1 MIKIIAADDHQIV
14 LDGLKALLEDQSE
27 FQVIG
32 EAKNG
37 KELIEACN
45 TLNPDLILT
54 DIGMPV
60 MDGIEAL
67 RSIKKTHP
75 ELKTLVLT
83 TYTDRR
89 NIREM
94 LKIDVDGYLLKDSG
108 KAVFIEAINTIMT
121 GEKYYD
127 KRVTEI
133 MMNSFSKSKKKPQ
146 SNTPL
151 TKREKDIV
159 RLISEGLDSQEISG
173 ILFISLLTVETHRKN
188 IYTKLGINKIA
199 SLVRYALEEGLIE

>member
-1 MIKIIAADDHQIV
+1 MIKIITADDHQIV

-37 KELIEACN
+37 AELIEACN

-60 MDGIEAL
+60 LDGIEAL

-75 ELKTLVLT
+75 NLKTLVLT

-108 KAVFIEAINTIMT
+108 KAVFIEAINAIMT

-159 RLISEGLDSQEISG
+159 RLISEGLDSQEISN

>member
-1 MIKIIAADDHQIV
+1 MIKIITADDHQIV

>member
-1 MIKIIAADDHQIV
+1 MIKIITADDHQIV

-45 TLNPDLILT
+45 KLNPDLILT

-108 KAVFIEAINTIMT
+108 KAVFIEAINAIMT